1 MRFLAVFVKSV
12 REQFRNL
19 MVLALTLVFAPVF
32 VFAYWLFF
40 PAEGSTAYKVL
51 IINDDVGAQ
60 MDGQPYNAGEEVA
73 EAIARVTYASGT
85 PLLTVQQASSI
96 AEAQALLRDR
106 QGVVFVFLPE
116 DFSRQLAAKKAGD
129 LSASADVT
137 FGGDLTNPYYPV
149 AAILATSAVDSY
161 VQQAAGTTPPV
172 QYMEQPLGGSGS
184 RTEFETYIPGM
195 FIFAVTMMVFAAAM
209 TVAREVENGT
219 LRRLQITRMTAFD
232 LLGGTSLTMVII
244 GVAAEMLA
252 FGTALALGF
261 RSYGPVWAAVLVGAV
276 TSISV
281 IGVGMIVAAF
291 SKTVSQAFVIANFP
305 LGVFLFLSGAMFPL
319 PPLTLFEI
327 AGQPISVCDFLPPRH
342 AVVALNKI
350 LTLGAGLNEVAYELT
365 ALVVLSLL
373 YFAIGI
379 WVFQRRHLRPA

>member
-19 MVLALTLVFAPVF
+19 MVLALTVVFAPVF

-51 IINDDVGAQ
+51 IINEDAGVQ
-60 MDGQPYNAGEEVA
+60 MAGQAYNAGEEVT

-85 PLLTVQQASSI
+85 PLLTVKQVSTI

-106 QGVVFVFLPE
+106 QGVVYVFLPE

-129 LSASADVT
+129 SSATAGVI
-137 FGGDLTNPYYPV
+137 FGGDLTNPYYPI

-161 VQQAAGTTPPV
+161 VQQVVGTTPPV
-172 QYMEQPLGGSGS
+172 QYVERPMGGSGS
-184 RTEFETYIPGM
+184 RTEFETYVPGI

-232 LLGGTSLTMVII
+232 LLGGTSLTLVIV

-252 FGTALALGF
+252 FGTAAALGF
-261 RSYGPVWAAVLVGAV
+261 RSYGPLWVAVLVGAI
-276 TSISV
+276 TSVSV

-291 SKTVSQAFVIANFP
+291 SRSVSQAFVIANFP

-327 AGQPISVCDFLPPRH
+327 AGQPISACDFLPPRH

-350 LTLGAGLNEVAYELT
+350 LTLGAGLDEVGYELV
-365 ALVVLSLL
+365 ALAILSLL
-373 YFAIGI
+373 YFAIGV

>member
-1 MRFLAVFVKSV
+1 MRFLSVFVKSV

-40 PAEGSTAYKVL
+40 PAEGSTAYRVL
-51 IINDDVGAQ
+51 IINHDAGVQ
-60 MDGQPYNAGEEVA
+60 LDGQPYHAGEEVKD
-73 EAIARVTYASGT
+73 AIARVTYASGT
-85 PLLTVQQASSI
+85 PLLTVQQVSTI
-96 AEAQALLRDR
+96 TEAEALLRDR
-106 QGVVFVFLPE
+106 QGVVYVFLPE

-129 LSASADVT
+129 PSATAGVI
-137 FGGDLTNPYYPV
+137 FGGDLTNPYYPI

-161 VQQAAGTTPPV
+161 VQQVAGTTPPV
-172 QYMEQPLGGSGS
+172 QYVERPLGGSGS
-184 RTEFETYIPGM
+184 RTEFETYVPGI
-195 FIFAVTMMVFAAAM
+195 FIFAVTMLVFAAAM

-232 LLGGTSLTMVII
+232 LLGGTSLTMVIV

-252 FGTALALGF
+252 FGTAVALGF
-261 RSYGPVWAAVLVGAV
+261 HSYGPLWVAILVGAI
-276 TSISV
+276 TSVSV

-291 SKTVSQAFVIANFP
+291 SRSVSQAFVIANFP

-350 LTLGAGLNEVAYELT
+350 LTLGAGLDEVGYELV

-373 YFAIGI
+373 YFAIGL